1 MAAEKA
7 GHGSRRALLV
17 LQAALLAGC
26 LGLGAGFGPFADPD
40 GLMAV
45 CVGMFAVAA
54 MATQNALVRLALPGA
69 PSTAV
74 MTTNTT
80 QLTID
85 LATLVGRWGEPEDLA
100 KARRRASLTLPCVVG
115 FVVGCA
121 AGAILE
127 VRFGLWALAL
137 PLILAALAILLG
149 ELWTGARSPRLVSAT
164 GEGNER

>member
-1 MAAEKA
+1 
-7 GHGSRRALLV
+7 
-17 LQAALLAGC
+17 
-26 LGLGAGFGPFADPD
+26 
-40 GLMAV
+40 MAV
-45 CVGMFAVAA
+45 LAGMFAVAA

-85 LATLVGRWGEPEDLA
+85 LATGEPEDLA

-149 ELWTGARSPRLVSAT
+149 ELWTGARSPRLVSAS
-164 GEGNER
+164 GEGNRG